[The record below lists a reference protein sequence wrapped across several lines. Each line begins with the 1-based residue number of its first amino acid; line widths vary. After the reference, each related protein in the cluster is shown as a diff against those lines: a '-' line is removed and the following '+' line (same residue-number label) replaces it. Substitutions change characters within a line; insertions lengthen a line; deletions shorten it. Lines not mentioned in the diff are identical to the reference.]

1 MTTWP
6 PAMQAIQV
14 SWVDSHHIPGWCRED
29 EADKGLEIMECSS
42 IGYVYKETADVL
54 VLAMSLNNG
63 GQVAQLV
70 SIPKVAI
77 VERIEIIPRKSDD
90 STC

>member
-1 MTTWP
+1 MRS
-6 PAMQAIQV
+6 IQV
-14 SWVDSHHIPGWCRED
+14 SWVDSHHIAGWCRED
-29 EADKGLEIMECSS
+29 EADEGLEVMECSS

-54 VLAMSLNNG
+54 VLAMSRNNG

-77 VERIEIIPRKSDD
+77 VARSDLNAR
-90 STC
+90 